1 MLRLPMGVWRRVG
14 LINKGSHGQGCKLR
28 EFPEHMQTTSC
39 RGKRDGADVFNFL
52 SVENNLINISL
63 NLSISHVFF
72 PF

>member
-1 MLRLPMGVWRRVG
+1 MLRLPMGVWRSVV

-63 NLSISHVFF
+63 NLSISHFF